1 MSEGGNQEDKDN
13 CNQNTV
19 SGSDVLHEHGWTGHL
34 GLGCFLGWPQTD
46 ATRGIK
52 ADKELDVPGAGP
64 GGEPSTRLWPG
75 V

>member
-1 MSEGGNQEDKDN
+1 MREGIRRTKTTATKD
-13 CNQNTV
+13 TV

-34 GLGCFLGWPQTD
+34 GLGCFLGWPQAD
-46 ATRGIK
+46 ATRGIN